1 MSWAE
6 TISEARKKMGMS
18 QTAFA
23 KLLGT
28 SQNRISCWENG
39 KQLPTKRSAD
49 RVHKI
54 LKSEAAKRAETE
66 KHLKKKRK
74 NAGPHPKG
82 MRRYTEQEIANIR
95 KKLWGKPPGREAA
108 DGTVLTNCPKNCYFR
123 GNTNTCDYIL
133 LMEVPRPCQIGKKCT
148 EYVPAKGQRR
158 RDMMLTIVPEKGRK
172 GIMR

>member
-18 QTAFA
+18 QTDFA

-54 LKSEAAKRAETE
+54 LKSEMAKRAEAE

-82 MRRYTEQEIANIR
+82 VKRYTEQEIANIR
-95 KKLWGKPPGREAA
+95 KELWGEAA
-108 DGTVLTNCPKNCYFR
+108 KR
-123 GNTNTCDYIL
+123 
-133 LMEVPRPCQIGKKCT
+133 
-148 EYVPAKGQRR
+148 
-158 RDMMLTIVPEKGRK
+158 
-172 GIMR
+172 

>member
-18 QTAFA
+18 QSDFA
-23 KLLGT
+23 KLVGANQRT
-28 SQNRISCWENG
+28 ISYWERGKAVPKQDRMEHIQTVLNG
-39 KQLPTKRSAD
+39 EEAKKAA
-49 RVHKI
+49 
-54 LKSEAAKRAETE
+54 SES
-66 KHLKKKRK
+66 HLRKKRK
-74 NAGPHPKG
+74 NAGLHPKG

-95 KKLWGKPPGREAA
+95 KELWGKPPGREAA
-108 DGTVLTNCPKNCYFR
+108 EGSVLTNCPKNCYFR